1 MESLEISAKTVE
13 EAIQRA
19 VEQLGVSREE
29 VEVTVVKEGK
39 PGILG
44 LGTEETVVKVKPLVP
59 VPEGNRA
66 DSTESNLA
74 DSAEGNL
81 AEAVEDVL
89 ERLLSLL
96 GVDGAIMP
104 LRQPI
109 GEGEE
114 KSSAVAFDIKGGDL
128 GILIGRRGQ
137 TLSCLQYIVR
147 LILGQRQET
156 WVPIVI
162 DVEGYK
168 QRRYQALQTLA
179 RQVAEHVESRGA
191 PFTFRSMPAY
201 ERRIV
206 HLTLADY
213 PDVITESIGQG
224 EARRVVV
231 LPKGQ

>member
-1 MESLEISAKTVE
+1 M
-13 EAIQRA
+13 
-19 VEQLGVSREE
+19 
-29 VEVTVVKEGK
+29 TVVKEGK

-44 LGTEETVVKVKPLVP
+44 LGTDETVVRVKPLVP

-66 DSTESNLA
+66 EAAEGDLA
-74 DSAEGNL
+74 EAAEGDRAEAAEGNRAEAMEGDL
-81 AEAVEDVL
+81 AEAVEDIL
-89 ERLLSLL
+89 ERLLALL

-114 KSSAVAFDIKGGDL
+114 QSAAVAFDIKGGDL

-168 QRRYQALQTLA
+168 QRRYQTLQTLA

-224 EARRVVV
+224 EARQVVV
-231 LPKGQ
+231 LPKGK